1 MKIKQWKTG
10 RRRERLV
17 DWITHRR
24 SENFQAGGKFV
35 HQHLTK
41 RALAQGVAAQE
52 KLTKSLQKRLRNHYF
67 MYRCK
72 GQKMLWSNYSQ
83 REMPPTTHLPDKQVF
98 TVQALINTVETECIL
113 CSAYCYTEGLRKILS
128 LNKSENP
135 KQTNLPRADPRPPG
149 WIRST
154 CFQSI
159 AIWCVNRSCGK
170 QSMNTSKVC
179 RERERSSTSVRLNF
193 ICDIVSTPQNHKTDF
208 NCHHVT
214 VLWPVSLSAV
224 SLRVNFT
231 I

>member
-1 MKIKQWKTG
+1 
-10 RRRERLV
+10 
-17 DWITHRR
+17 
-24 SENFQAGGKFV
+24 
-35 HQHLTK
+35 
-41 RALAQGVAAQE
+41 
-52 KLTKSLQKRLRNHYF
+52 
-67 MYRCK
+67 
-72 GQKMLWSNYSQ
+72 
-83 REMPPTTHLPDKQVF
+83 MPPRTLRISRSSQYKPSLTQLKLCIYV
-98 TVQALINTVETECIL
+98 VLIVTPRAKKKKM
-113 CSAYCYTEGLRKILS
+113 SF
-128 LNKSENP
+128 NKSEKS
-135 KQTNLPRADPRPPG
+135 KQTNLPRADPRPPE
-149 WIRST
+149 WIRSP

-159 AIWCVNRSCGK
+159 VIWCVNRSCGK